1 MTNIRSLRN
10 KVDELQLVV
19 EHNSADI
26 VSLTETWLSDDI
38 LTDEI
43 SIPGQPR
50 TQALCGSGLARPLR
64 GPRGLI

>member
-1 MTNIRSLRN
+1 LNNNIPNILLTNILSLRN

-43 SIPGQPR
+43 SIPGYNFFRSDRQDR
-50 TQALCGSGLARPLR
+50 
-64 GPRGLI
+64 

>member
-1 MTNIRSLRN
+1 LRN

-43 SIPGQPR
+43 SIIYHTTASNSQDNLSSPY
-50 TQALCGSGLARPLR
+50 SK
-64 GPRGLI
+64 